1 MDHENQELS
10 PTVSQ
15 SGEPQ
20 EVVLRYEAPVTPIV
34 ERYVQPTPLPGQPKK
49 HTSPRKKRKGL
60 KIFLFCMLGLLLVS
74 GVVTALWLGGA
85 FDDHRSYHDDDFE
98 QRHDEDYY
106 DNSEHGE
113 TTIKRLPNT
122 DKVKLRYNESH
133 GEKAHKV
140 APDGGLLLGTAAE
153 HPGQLL
159 ETPAAE
165 DRLPE
170 VGGNFVQGES
180 EVASINM
187 VYGSASVGA
196 RSMTSSSSPGIAL
209 KSEGISYC
217 AAARIPIV
225 YANIS
230 RGGPG
235 VGAIQPAQQD
245 YFQATKASGNGGF
258 EMIVLAPAT
267 VQEAVDLTYKAFD
280 LADRDR
286 NPVLILADG
295 VIGTMMEPVELPE
308 MKSDEEIAAIR
319 ESKKK
324 WACIGHELDLPNRS
338 WIEPGQ
344 WDTNKMQRVNEE
356 AAALY
361 ASWEKDVMVE
371 EYCTEDAEVVITAY
385 GISGRIAKSVVEMMR
400 AEGKKVGLI
409 RPITVHPFPKAAFD
423 KLDYGTCH
431 AILDV
436 EMSIPAQMVEDVDHA
451 VRGRCPIKTC
461 LCSGGNVMSREAVVE
476 AVEKLLNK

>member
-1 MDHENQELS
+1 MARVLMKGCEAIAEAAVRAGCRFFAGY
-10 PTVSQ
+10 PIT
-15 SGEPQ
+15 PQ
-20 EVVLRYEAPVTPIV
+20 
-34 ERYVQPTPLPGQPKK
+34 
-49 HTSPRKKRKGL
+49 
-60 KIFLFCMLGLLLVS
+60 
-74 GVVTALWLGGA
+74 
-85 FDDHRSYHDDDFE
+85 
-98 QRHDEDYY
+98 
-106 DNSEHGE
+106 
-113 TTIKRLPNT
+113 
-122 DKVKLRYNESH
+122 NEIP
-133 GEKAHKV
+133 EYFAR
-140 APDGGLLLGTAAE
+140 
-153 HPGQLL
+153 
-159 ETPAAE
+159 
-165 DRLPE
+165 RLPE
-170 VGGNFVQGES
+170 VGGCFVQGES

-187 VYGSASVGA
+187 VYGAASVGA

-217 AAARIPIV
+217 AAARIPMV

-267 VQEAVDLTYKAFD
+267 VQEAVDLTCKAFE

-308 MKSDEEIAAIR
+308 MMSDEEIAAIR

-324 WACIGHELDLPNRS
+324 WACIGHPLDYAHRA
-338 WIEPGQ
+338 WIQPGQ
-344 WDTNKMQRVNEE
+344 WDTNKMQAVNEE
-356 AAALY
+356 ALRLY
-361 ASWEKDVMVE
+361 NSWEKDVMVE

-409 RPITVHPFPKAAFD
+409 RPITVHPFPKVSFE
-423 KLDYGTCH
+423 KLDYGTCR

-436 EMSIPAQMVEDVDHA
+436 EMSIPAQLAEDVDHA
-451 VRGRCPIKTC
+451 VRGRCPIETC
-461 LCSGGNVMSREAVVE
+461 LCSGGNIMSREAVVE
-476 AVEKLLNK
+476 AVEKLLNR

>member
-1 MDHENQELS
+1 MARVLMKGCEAIAKAAVRAGCRFFAGY
-10 PTVSQ
+10 PIT
-15 SGEPQ
+15 PQ
-20 EVVLRYEAPVTPIV
+20 
-34 ERYVQPTPLPGQPKK
+34 
-49 HTSPRKKRKGL
+49 
-60 KIFLFCMLGLLLVS
+60 
-74 GVVTALWLGGA
+74 
-85 FDDHRSYHDDDFE
+85 
-98 QRHDEDYY
+98 
-106 DNSEHGE
+106 
-113 TTIKRLPNT
+113 
-122 DKVKLRYNESH
+122 NEIP
-133 GEKAHKV
+133 EYFAR
-140 APDGGLLLGTAAE
+140 
-153 HPGQLL
+153 
-159 ETPAAE
+159 
-165 DRLPE
+165 RLPE
-170 VGGNFVQGES
+170 VGGSFVQGES

-187 VYGSASVGA
+187 VYGAASVGA

-217 AAARIPIV
+217 AAARIPMV

-267 VQEAVDLTYKAFD
+267 VQEAVDLTCKAFE

-308 MKSDEEIAAIR
+308 MMSDEEIAAIR

-324 WACIGHELDLPNRS
+324 WACIGHPLDYAHRA
-338 WIEPGQ
+338 WIQPGQ
-344 WDTNKMQRVNEE
+344 WDTNKMQAVNEE
-356 AAALY
+356 ALRLY
-361 ASWEKDVMVE
+361 NSWEKDVMVE

-409 RPITVHPFPKAAFD
+409 RPITVHPFPKASFE
-423 KLDYGTCH
+423 KLDYGTCR

-436 EMSIPAQMVEDVDHA
+436 EMSIPAQLAEDVDHA
-451 VRGRCPIKTC
+451 VRGRCPIETC
-461 LCSGGNVMSREAVVE
+461 LCSGGNIMSREAVVE
-476 AVEKLLNK
+476 AVEKLLNR

>member
-1 MDHENQELS
+1 MARVLMKGCEAIAEAAVRAGCRFFAGY
-10 PTVSQ
+10 PIT
-15 SGEPQ
+15 PQ
-20 EVVLRYEAPVTPIV
+20 
-34 ERYVQPTPLPGQPKK
+34 
-49 HTSPRKKRKGL
+49 
-60 KIFLFCMLGLLLVS
+60 
-74 GVVTALWLGGA
+74 
-85 FDDHRSYHDDDFE
+85 
-98 QRHDEDYY
+98 
-106 DNSEHGE
+106 
-113 TTIKRLPNT
+113 
-122 DKVKLRYNESH
+122 NEIP
-133 GEKAHKV
+133 EYFAR
-140 APDGGLLLGTAAE
+140 
-153 HPGQLL
+153 
-159 ETPAAE
+159 
-165 DRLPE
+165 RLPE
-170 VGGNFVQGES
+170 VGGSFVQGES

-187 VYGSASVGA
+187 VYGAASVGA

-217 AAARIPIV
+217 AAARIPMV

-267 VQEAVDLTYKAFD
+267 VQEAVDLTCKAFE

-308 MKSDEEIAAIR
+308 MMSDEEIAAIR

-324 WACIGHELDLPNRS
+324 WACIGHPLDYAHRA
-338 WIEPGQ
+338 WIQPGQ
-344 WDTNKMQRVNEE
+344 WDTNKMQAVNEE
-356 AAALY
+356 ALRLY
-361 ASWEKDVMVE
+361 NSWEKDVMVE

-409 RPITVHPFPKAAFD
+409 RPITVHPFPKASFE
-423 KLDYGTCH
+423 KLDYGTCR

-436 EMSIPAQMVEDVDHA
+436 EMSIPSQLAEDVDHA
-451 VRGRCPIKTC
+451 VRGRCPIETC
-461 LCSGGNVMSREAVVE
+461 LCSGGNIMSREAVVE
-476 AVEKLLNK
+476 AVEKLLNR

>member
-1 MDHENQELS
+1 MARVLMKGCEAIAEAAVRAGCRFFAGY
-10 PTVSQ
+10 PIT
-15 SGEPQ
+15 PQ
-20 EVVLRYEAPVTPIV
+20 
-34 ERYVQPTPLPGQPKK
+34 
-49 HTSPRKKRKGL
+49 
-60 KIFLFCMLGLLLVS
+60 
-74 GVVTALWLGGA
+74 
-85 FDDHRSYHDDDFE
+85 
-98 QRHDEDYY
+98 
-106 DNSEHGE
+106 
-113 TTIKRLPNT
+113 
-122 DKVKLRYNESH
+122 NEIP
-133 GEKAHKV
+133 EYFAR
-140 APDGGLLLGTAAE
+140 
-153 HPGQLL
+153 
-159 ETPAAE
+159 
-165 DRLPE
+165 RLPE

-308 MKSDEEIAAIR
+308 MKSEEEVAAIR

-371 EYCTEDAEVVITAY
+371 EYCTEDAEVVIAAY

-409 RPITVHPFPKAAFD
+409 RPITVHPFPKAG
-423 KLDYGTCH
+423 LWHLPCH
-431 AILDV
+431 SRCRDV
-436 EMSIPAQMVEDVDHA
+436 HSRPDG
-451 VRGRCPIKTC
+451 RGC
-461 LCSGGNVMSREAVVE
+461 GSRRARPLPHQDLPV
-476 AVEKLLNK
+476 LRR

>member
-1 MDHENQELS
+1 MARVLMKGCEAIAEAAVRAGCRFFAGY
-10 PTVSQ
+10 PIT
-15 SGEPQ
+15 PQ
-20 EVVLRYEAPVTPIV
+20 
-34 ERYVQPTPLPGQPKK
+34 
-49 HTSPRKKRKGL
+49 
-60 KIFLFCMLGLLLVS
+60 
-74 GVVTALWLGGA
+74 
-85 FDDHRSYHDDDFE
+85 
-98 QRHDEDYY
+98 
-106 DNSEHGE
+106 
-113 TTIKRLPNT
+113 
-122 DKVKLRYNESH
+122 NEIP
-133 GEKAHKV
+133 EYFAR
-140 APDGGLLLGTAAE
+140 
-153 HPGQLL
+153 
-159 ETPAAE
+159 
-165 DRLPE
+165 RLPE
-170 VGGNFVQGES
+170 VGGSFVQGES

-187 VYGSASVGA
+187 VYGAASVGA

-217 AAARIPIV
+217 AAARIPMV

-267 VQEAVDLTYKAFD
+267 VQEAVDLTCKAFE

-308 MKSDEEIAAIR
+308 MMSDEEIAAIR

-324 WACIGHELDLPNRS
+324 WACIGHPLDYAHRA
-338 WIEPGQ
+338 WIQPGQ
-344 WDTNKMQRVNEE
+344 WDTNKMQAVNEE
-356 AAALY
+356 ALRLY
-361 ASWEKDVMVE
+361 NSWEKDVMVE

-409 RPITVHPFPKAAFD
+409 RPITVHPFPKASFE
-423 KLDYGTCH
+423 KLDYGTCR

-436 EMSIPAQMVEDVDHA
+436 EMSIPAQLAEDVDHA
-451 VRGRCPIKTC
+451 IRCRCPIETC
-461 LCSGGNVMSREAVVE
+461 LCSGGNIMSREAVIE
-476 AVEKLLNK
+476 AVEKLLNR

>member
-1 MDHENQELS
+1 MARVLMKGCEAIAEAAVRAGCRFFAGY
-10 PTVSQ
+10 PIT
-15 SGEPQ
+15 PQ
-20 EVVLRYEAPVTPIV
+20 
-34 ERYVQPTPLPGQPKK
+34 
-49 HTSPRKKRKGL
+49 
-60 KIFLFCMLGLLLVS
+60 
-74 GVVTALWLGGA
+74 
-85 FDDHRSYHDDDFE
+85 
-98 QRHDEDYY
+98 
-106 DNSEHGE
+106 
-113 TTIKRLPNT
+113 
-122 DKVKLRYNESH
+122 NEIP
-133 GEKAHKV
+133 EYFAR
-140 APDGGLLLGTAAE
+140 
-153 HPGQLL
+153 
-159 ETPAAE
+159 
-165 DRLPE
+165 RLPE
-170 VGGNFVQGES
+170 VGGSFVQGES

-187 VYGSASVGA
+187 VYGAASVGT

-217 AAARIPIV
+217 AAARIPMV

-267 VQEAVDLTYKAFD
+267 VQEAVDLTCKAFE

-308 MKSDEEIAAIR
+308 MMSDEEIAAIR

-324 WACIGHELDLPNRS
+324 WACIGHPLDYAHRA
-338 WIEPGQ
+338 WIQPGQ
-344 WDTNKMQRVNEE
+344 WDTNKMQAVNEE
-356 AAALY
+356 ALRLY
-361 ASWEKDVMVE
+361 NSWEKDEMVE

-409 RPITVHPFPKAAFD
+409 RPITVHPFPKASFE
-423 KLDYGTCH
+423 KLDYGTCR

-436 EMSIPAQMVEDVDHA
+436 EMSIPAQLAEDVDHA
-451 VRGRCPIKTC
+451 VRGRCPIETC
-461 LCSGGNVMSREAVVE
+461 LCSGGNIMSREAVVE
-476 AVEKLLNK
+476 AVEKLLNR

>member
-1 MDHENQELS
+1 MARVLMKGCEAIAEAAVRAGCRFFAGY
-10 PTVSQ
+10 PIT
-15 SGEPQ
+15 PQ
-20 EVVLRYEAPVTPIV
+20 
-34 ERYVQPTPLPGQPKK
+34 
-49 HTSPRKKRKGL
+49 
-60 KIFLFCMLGLLLVS
+60 
-74 GVVTALWLGGA
+74 
-85 FDDHRSYHDDDFE
+85 
-98 QRHDEDYY
+98 
-106 DNSEHGE
+106 
-113 TTIKRLPNT
+113 
-122 DKVKLRYNESH
+122 NEIP
-133 GEKAHKV
+133 EYLAR
-140 APDGGLLLGTAAE
+140 
-153 HPGQLL
+153 
-159 ETPAAE
+159 
-165 DRLPE
+165 RLPE
-170 VGGNFVQGES
+170 VGGSFVQGES

-187 VYGSASVGA
+187 VYGAASVGA

-217 AAARIPIV
+217 AAARIPMV

-267 VQEAVDLTYKAFD
+267 VQEAVDLTCKAFE

-308 MKSDEEIAAIR
+308 MMSDEEIAAIR

-324 WACIGHELDLPNRS
+324 WACIGHPLDYAHRA
-338 WIEPGQ
+338 WIQPGQ
-344 WDTNKMQRVNEE
+344 WDTNKMQAVNEE
-356 AAALY
+356 ALRLY
-361 ASWEKDVMVE
+361 NSWEKDVMVE

-409 RPITVHPFPKAAFD
+409 RPITVHPFPKASFE
-423 KLDYGTCH
+423 KLDYGTCR

-436 EMSIPAQMVEDVDHA
+436 EMSIPAQLAEDVDHA

-461 LCSGGNVMSREAVVE
+461 LCSGGNIMSREAVVE
-476 AVEKLLNK
+476 AVEKLLNR

>member
-1 MDHENQELS
+1 MARVLMKGCEAIAEAAVRAGCRFFAGY
-10 PTVSQ
+10 PIT
-15 SGEPQ
+15 PQ
-20 EVVLRYEAPVTPIV
+20 
-34 ERYVQPTPLPGQPKK
+34 
-49 HTSPRKKRKGL
+49 
-60 KIFLFCMLGLLLVS
+60 
-74 GVVTALWLGGA
+74 
-85 FDDHRSYHDDDFE
+85 
-98 QRHDEDYY
+98 
-106 DNSEHGE
+106 
-113 TTIKRLPNT
+113 
-122 DKVKLRYNESH
+122 NEIP
-133 GEKAHKV
+133 EYFAR
-140 APDGGLLLGTAAE
+140 
-153 HPGQLL
+153 
-159 ETPAAE
+159 
-165 DRLPE
+165 RLPE
-170 VGGNFVQGES
+170 VGGSFVQGES

-187 VYGSASVGA
+187 VYGAASVGA

-217 AAARIPIV
+217 AAARIPMV

-267 VQEAVDLTYKAFD
+267 VQEAVDLTCKAFE

-308 MKSDEEIAAIR
+308 MMSDEEIAAIR

-324 WACIGHELDLPNRS
+324 WACIGHPLDYANRA
-338 WIEPGQ
+338 WIQPGQ
-344 WDTNKMQRVNEE
+344 WDTNKMQSVNEE
-356 AAALY
+356 AARLY

-371 EYCTEDAEVVITAY
+371 EYCTEDAEVVIAAY

-409 RPITVHPFPKAAFD
+409 RPITVHPFPKASFE
-423 KLDYGTCH
+423 KLDYGTCR

-436 EMSIPAQMVEDVDHA
+436 EMSIPAQLAEDVDHV
-451 VRGRCPIKTC
+451 VRGRCPIETC
-461 LCSGGNVMSREAVVE
+461 LCSGGNIMSREAVVE
-476 AVEKLLNK
+476 AVEKLLNR

>member
-1 MDHENQELS
+1 MARVLMKGCEAIAEAAVRAGCRFFAGY
-10 PTVSQ
+10 PIT
-15 SGEPQ
+15 PQ
-20 EVVLRYEAPVTPIV
+20 
-34 ERYVQPTPLPGQPKK
+34 
-49 HTSPRKKRKGL
+49 
-60 KIFLFCMLGLLLVS
+60 
-74 GVVTALWLGGA
+74 
-85 FDDHRSYHDDDFE
+85 
-98 QRHDEDYY
+98 
-106 DNSEHGE
+106 
-113 TTIKRLPNT
+113 
-122 DKVKLRYNESH
+122 NEIP
-133 GEKAHKV
+133 EYFAR
-140 APDGGLLLGTAAE
+140 
-153 HPGQLL
+153 
-159 ETPAAE
+159 
-165 DRLPE
+165 RLPE
-170 VGGNFVQGES
+170 VGGSFVQGES

-187 VYGSASVGA
+187 VYGAASVGA

-217 AAARIPIV
+217 AAARIPMV

-267 VQEAVDLTYKAFD
+267 VQEAVDLTCKAFE

-308 MKSDEEIAAIR
+308 MMSDEEIAAIR

-324 WACIGHELDLPNRS
+324 WACIGHPLDYAHRA
-338 WIEPGQ
+338 WIQPGQ
-344 WDTNKMQRVNEE
+344 WDTNKMQAVNEE
-356 AAALY
+356 ALRLY
-361 ASWEKDVMVE
+361 NSWEKDVMVE

-385 GISGRIAKSVVEMMR
+385 GISGRIARSVVEMMR

-409 RPITVHPFPKAAFD
+409 RPITVHPFPKASFE
-423 KLDYGTCH
+423 KLDYGTCR

-436 EMSIPAQMVEDVDHA
+436 EMSIPAQLAEDVDHA
-451 VRGRCPIKTC
+451 VRGRCPIETC
-461 LCSGGNVMSREAVVE
+461 LCSGGNIMSREAVVE
-476 AVEKLLNK
+476 AVEKLLNR